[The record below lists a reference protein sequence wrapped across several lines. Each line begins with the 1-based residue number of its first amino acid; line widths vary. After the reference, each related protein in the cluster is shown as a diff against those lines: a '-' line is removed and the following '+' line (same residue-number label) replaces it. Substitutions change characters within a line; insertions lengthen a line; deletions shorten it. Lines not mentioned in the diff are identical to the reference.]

1 MNKDIDNHNAKGDLH
16 GYNEWYNVDGSL
28 RIRTNWKNDK
38 EIGYEEFHG
47 YHRLYNNKQTNYY
60 IR

>member
-1 MNKDIDNHNAKGDLH
+1 MKEEINKYNSKGQYH

-28 RIRTNWKNDK
+28 RIRTNWKNGRVF
-38 EIGYEEFHG
+38 GYFE
-47 YHRLYNNKQTNYY
+47 YHAHKQTNYY